1 MNTNPKKFKEFLTS
15 TCAAALLG
23 VAVLATQT
31 DIISA
36 QASNFQGGAPQ
47 VTEGPD
53 DARYIRILFPA
64 GVRSSWHSHTWGQL
78 LMIEEGIGLH
88 QIRGRAIEEF
98 QPGGGSR
105 QGVKTG

>member
-53 DARYIRILFPA
+53 DARYIRILSLPGYA
-64 GVRSSWHSHTWGQL
+64 RHGTVTPGVNC
-78 LMIEEGIGLH
+78 
-88 QIRGRAIEEF
+88 
-98 QPGGGSR
+98 
-105 QGVKTG
+105 

>member
-36 QASNFQGGAPQ
+36 QASNFQGARHRSLKGLMMRDTSAYFSLPGYAHHGT
-47 VTEGPD
+47 VT
-53 DARYIRILFPA
+53 
-64 GVRSSWHSHTWGQL
+64 
-78 LMIEEGIGLH
+78 
-88 QIRGRAIEEF
+88 
-98 QPGGGSR
+98 PGGNC
-105 QGVKTG
+105 